1 MRKAR
6 STRALEPTALTPSRT
21 IITSIHGG
29 MSETHGRFP
38 CGKPMEN
45 PWKTQKNWVFPW
57 FFGCLMGF
65 VDDFLKHVFH
75 S

>member
-29 MSETHGRFP
+29 MSESHGRFP
-38 CGKPMEN
+38 CGKAMEN
-45 PWKTQKNWVFPW
+45 HGKPRKTGFSHGKL
-57 FFGCLMGF
+57 GCLMGF